1 MPWQP
6 SDAKGKTKKARSPKL
21 KRKWSA
27 VANAILAKTGNE
39 GLAVKTANGVIKHS
53 HKAHTMYPSAK

>member
-1 MPWQP
+1 
-6 SDAKGKTKKARSPKL
+6 
-21 KRKWSA
+21 

>member
-6 SDAKGKTKKARSPKL
+6 SDAKAKTKKARTPKL

-53 HKAHTMYPSAK
+53 HKAHTMYPGAK